1 MEQSSHSRI
10 TWLTAARP
18 AKYLVY
24 VLGGVWIW
32 LWIALGCPPVLQ
44 FLLNALLVVGF
55 VVLRYGAA
63 LWNEHAAEP
72 KERHQRQRKDKRDFL
87 LLLGGLTVLTA
98 VTTIPNSPQTGVIL
112 CIALVLV
119 GIVYAKLAA

>member
-10 TWLTAARP
+10 MWFTAARP
-18 AKYLVY
+18 AKYLLY

-32 LWIALGCPPVLQ
+32 LWIALGYPPVLQ

-63 LWNEHAAEP
+63 LWNEHAAKL

-87 LLLGGLTVLTA
+87 LLLRADG
-98 VTTIPNSPQTGVIL
+98 PNG
-112 CIALVLV
+112 CDD
-119 GIVYAKLAA
+119 